1 MICMKKILTVAI
13 TGALLFTMTA
23 CSGGTENPSDLTEP
37 AGATLTVSLS
47 HSCKAV
53 PVTEDADF
61 KDNRVYVRGDKIIL
75 WGWNEGNIQLGLY
88 DTPTGKL
95 VKTELIQTDTYL
107 ETAGCDY
114 RDGQLTLLFRQ
125 YDEHLSEFAYEYRIF
140 DDQLTLLE
148 THPAAEGWSKE
159 IYIHC
164 WRRLSDG
171 TQVFQTSE
179 GFFLY
184 DTENEIH
191 QVSDVSYGGIVL
203 SPDDTVWS
211 IPDSGKPK
219 RLDRETLTLIPLQ
232 MDDLPT
238 ANNNNGG
245 YYDGFG
251 EYPLLCTDTEALYG
265 LKPDT
270 GEKIELV
277 NFADS
282 DLVEARDFAP
292 LPDGRF
298 LAQSYDYLSFQTDTL
313 LLTPRTQEEMD
324 SIHTVTL
331 AALYFDQ
338 ETQSR
343 IARFNRQADGYRL
356 VLKSYYD
363 NRDMTQSYEKCQQ
376 DYYNDL
382 LAGNVPDIM
391 LIGQDYQML
400 SNKGLFEDMRPWMEQ
415 DPDFHEE
422 DYMMNVLEALG
433 YKGHLERIPWRFG
446 VCTNFAKT
454 EFIGEQTN
462 LSPADLLAL
471 DLPEGMN
478 YLYSGI
484 GKSQACR
491 ELLRSAMRNYVDY
504 ENGTCSFDSEE
515 FISLLQLANTIPDGK
530 LPEGDYCYQE
540 NTVLLYQTSLW
551 SLSSYHMYHEV
562 KFGNADVTLC
572 GIGCEG
578 GAVLQG
584 DGIAVS
590 AQSKEKQAAW
600 EFIKFNLQ
608 ENQQYFGSD
617 NLSHTLPI
625 NRKALQKTLADDTI
639 PHDENHKSSLSMDDV
654 PVEYGEATQEELMYF
669 QKYLDSLN
677 TSLLD
682 DTKITAIVTEE
693 SGKYF
698 SGDCSAESAA
708 QTIQGRV
715 EIYLS
720 EQG

>member
-1 MICMKKILTVAI
+1 MTCMKKILTAAL

-37 AGATLTVSLS
+37 AGATLTVPLT

-61 KDNRVYVRGDKIIL
+61 RDNRVYVRGDKIIL
-75 WGWNEGNIQLGLY
+75 WGWNEGNTQLGLY
-88 DTPTGKL
+88 DIPTGKL
-95 VKTELIQTDTYL
+95 VKTEFAYF
-107 ETAGCDY
+107 ETMGCDY
-114 RDGQLTLLFRQ
+114 RDGQLTLLIRQ
-125 YDEHLSEFAYEYRIF
+125 HDENLIESAYEYRIF

-148 THPAAEGWSKE
+148 THPAEEGWSNE
-159 IYIHC
+159 TYVHC

-171 TQVFQTSE
+171 TEVFQTSE
-179 GFFLY
+179 GVFLH
-184 DTENEIH
+184 DTENGIR
-191 QVSDVSYGGIVL
+191 QVSDKSYGGIVL
-203 SPDDTVWS
+203 SPDDTVWI
-211 IPDSGKPK
+211 IPDSGKPQ
-219 RLDRETLTLIPLQ
+219 RLDRETLTLTPLQ

-251 EYPLLCTDTEALYG
+251 EYSLLCTDTEALYG

-282 DLVEARDFAP
+282 DLVEARNFAP

-331 AALYFDQ
+331 AALDFDQ

-363 NRDMTQSYEKCQQ
+363 NQDMTQSYEKCQQ

-422 DYMMNVLEALG
+422 DYMMNVLETLG
-433 YKGHLERIPWRFG
+433 YKGHLERIPWSFF
-446 VCTNFAKT
+446 VSTNFAKT

-462 LSPADLLAL
+462 LSPADLFAL
-471 DLPEGMN
+471 GLPEGMN

-484 GKSQACR
+484 GKSEACR
-491 ELLRSAMRNYVDY
+491 ALLLSAMRNYVDY

-515 FISLLQLANTIPDGK
+515 FVSLLQLANTIPDGK

-540 NTVLLYQTSLW
+540 NTVLLYPTSLA
-551 SLSSYHMYHEV
+551 SLNEYHMFHEV
-562 KFGNADVTLC
+562 IFGNADVTLC

-578 GAVLQG
+578 GAVLLTN
-584 DGIAVS
+584 GIAVS
-590 AQSKEKQAAW
+590 ARSKEKQAAW

-608 ENQQYFGSD
+608 ENQQYFGADTPSF
-617 NLSHTLPI
+617 TFPV
-625 NRKALQKTLADDTI
+625 NRKALQKMLADDTI
-639 PHDENHKSSLSMDDV
+639 PHDEYHKSSLSMDDV
-654 PVEYGEATQEELMYF
+654 PVEYGEATQEELTYF

-698 SGDCSAESAA
+698 SGDCSAERAA
-708 QTIQGRV
+708 QAIQSRV